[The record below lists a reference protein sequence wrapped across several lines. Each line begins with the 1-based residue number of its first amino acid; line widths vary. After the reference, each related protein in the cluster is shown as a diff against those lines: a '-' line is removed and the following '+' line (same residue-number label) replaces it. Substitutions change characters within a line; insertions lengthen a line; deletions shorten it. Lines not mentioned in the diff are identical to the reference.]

1 MDLDLQSKY
10 QSHDLFFFFS
20 GLVDQLTMSSQML
33 QYCVLWLKS
42 AGDQC
47 LPHSALHLIRVMTGL
62 LQLNACEAF
71 GMSFM
76 LQQLWVCIRKE
87 MHLSIPW
94 PSSQISIAQE
104 I

>member
-1 MDLDLQSKY
+1 
-10 QSHDLFFFFS
+10 
-20 GLVDQLTMSSQML
+20 MSSQML

-47 LPHSALHLIRVMTGL
+47 LPHSALHLNIVMTGL

-71 GMSFM
+71 GMPFM
-76 LQQLWVCIRKE
+76 LQQVCIRKE

-94 PSSQISIAQE
+94 PSSQTSIAQE
-104 I
+104 RYETKEC